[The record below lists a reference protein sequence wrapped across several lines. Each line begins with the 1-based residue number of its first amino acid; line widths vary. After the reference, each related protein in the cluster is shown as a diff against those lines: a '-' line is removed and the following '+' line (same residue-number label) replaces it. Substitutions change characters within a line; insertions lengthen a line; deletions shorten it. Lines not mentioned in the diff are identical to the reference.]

1 MISLGTRGARGR
13 QPIWYKDLPGWFPK
27 QPTAMSQQNTEDTQ
41 FSGFL
46 SFPLGN
52 LGLGWFV
59 LVSPIGPAAES
70 LWEKDSP
77 KAVNA
82 GCQGHLLLDW
92 YLALEF
98 SEAAF
103 FFYLAVNFESLTAS
117 TILDTSP

>member
-1 MISLGTRGARGR
+1 
-13 QPIWYKDLPGWFPK
+13 
-27 QPTAMSQQNTEDTQ
+27 MSQENTDDTQ
-41 FSGFL
+41 FSSFL
-46 SFPLGN
+46 SLLLGN
-52 LGLGWFV
+52 LRLGWFI

-77 KAVNA
+77 KAANA
-82 GCQGHLLLDW
+82 GCQGHLPLGW